1 MGATARGM
9 MTNFEVQTLAGRQPH
24 DHAGQSNCRRP
35 PRPPLRRATFS
46 SVHPVQTSTFSDAS
60 IPVQGT
66 LKPVSTTHVRS
77 ARAFS
82 KSATFSAAAMPLAK
96 APFTDGTFI

>member
-35 PRPPLRRATFS
+35 PRPPAEGDVFISPSGIDINVFRRVDSGAR
-46 SVHPVQTSTFSDAS
+46 HPRAGLDDSRPISTC
-60 IPVQGT
+60 
-66 LKPVSTTHVRS
+66 L
-77 ARAFS
+77 
-82 KSATFSAAAMPLAK
+82 
-96 APFTDGTFI
+96 

>member
-35 PRPPLRRATFS
+35 PRPPCGGRRTSNNKEETIHGFNPRPHTEGDLS
-46 SVHPVQTSTFSDAS
+46 DPVF
-60 IPVQGT
+60 
-66 LKPVSTTHVRS
+66 
-77 ARAFS
+77 
-82 KSATFSAAAMPLAK
+82 
-96 APFTDGTFI
+96 